1 MAHAELGD
9 RPAAAVELA
18 ESWPE
23 EFKSGESV
31 IVTAEK
37 GLLRFDTRAELE
49 ALRVEAG

>member
-1 MAHAELGD
+1 MPNWAIA
-9 RPAAAVELA
+9 PPAAVELA

-23 EFKSGESV
+23 EFKSGEGV